1 MAFEAEQSH
10 GDVACT
16 LPHHWQPEGRHS
28 HGSGRSDHKRGQ
40 AIRVT
45 QPGGIR
51 CRDLENV
58 VIESGVHGMAPSR
71 DQARAGEAA
80 TASR

>member
-1 MAFEAEQSH
+1 
-10 GDVACT
+10 
-16 LPHHWQPEGRHS
+16 
-28 HGSGRSDHKRGQ
+28 
-40 AIRVT
+40 
-45 QPGGIR
+45 
-51 CRDLENV
+51 V